1 MNWEKIGETS
11 RNFKAQPS
19 KEGWNRVQI
28 RLQNKQKP
36 IILMSTWLKVAAAA
50 LLVLGIA
57 GTLYWNQSVPT
68 EAESTFTLE
77 ALNSEEVDQVAVMA
91 LDFTKYIES
100 HHPELVLYP
109 KQ

>member
-19 KEGWNRVQI
+19 GEAWNRVQT

-36 IILMSTWLKVAAAA
+36 SILMSTWMKVAAAA

-57 GTLYWNQSVPT
+57 GTLYWNQPSP
-68 EAESTFTLE
+68 ADANPIFTLE
-77 ALNSEEVDQVAVMA
+77 ALNAEEVDQVAVMA
-91 LDFTKYIES
+91 LDFTKYIEI
-100 HHPELVLYP
+100 HHPDMVLHP